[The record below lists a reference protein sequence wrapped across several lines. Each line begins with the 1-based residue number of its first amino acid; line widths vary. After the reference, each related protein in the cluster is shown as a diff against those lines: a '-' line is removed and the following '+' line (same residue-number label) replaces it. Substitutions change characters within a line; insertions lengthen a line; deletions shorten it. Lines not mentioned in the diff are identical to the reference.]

1 MVFQRDNLATPCG
14 IIVQT
19 KAKGQKENLQLTME
33 NHDILKCGACEM
45 VISQMYMDADDPTY
59 LSVQK
64 KKSNESH
71 QLNDNDQ

>member
-1 MVFQRDNLATPCG
+1 
-14 IIVQT
+14 
-19 KAKGQKENLQLTME
+19 ME

-71 QLNDNDQ
+71 QLHENDQ